1 LVSDQG
7 FFLVQGGYNATSK
20 VFTVNDSTGADT
32 LIVYDGD
39 SSAGMSQTG
48 LVLMGVVNP
57 WVEGNSIQG

>member
-1 LVSDQG
+1 M
-7 FFLVQGGYNATSK
+7 QGGYNATSK